1 MKWFVFVFVSIV
13 FLVSPYFTGL
23 YSNSSFYSLGLLLF
37 TLFLIVVM
45 TLLFKRE
52 INQLKQVTVVLLLPV
67 CYIFSLPMAE
77 NPLGAWDSIIQWFTF
92 STFFILVYW
101 CAVTPKI
108 RKWLPM
114 VFHATGVWIVI
125 YSMLLYIDFIQL
137 RNGFIAGRLGSIF
150 KYPNTFGMVMV
161 VFFFF
166 SLIMSLRD
174 HQSSKEKIL
183 YSAPLVVYLLG
194 FFLSFSRGMMIVFP
208 IVWLV
213 GILIVASKKQVKYL
227 LYSMV
232 TVGGALFTFVGLEN
246 MNGTF
251 SKTALILGAIFGSVA
266 LYLVSDNLLNK
277 WKEKLEF
284 LQKRKF
290 YQLLLPITIILVGL
304 LTILDFAN
312 QGLVF
317 KQLPVSMQERIES
330 IDIYSG
336 TAKERLIFNEDAL
349 EMSKDSPILGL
360 GGEAFRVL
368 YKKYQQLPYQSNKIH
383 NGYAEWLVDTGWV
396 GLLILLFVIFYLY
409 RQVIKGY
416 QEETGREPRVAVLLA
431 TLVIFIH
438 SFLDFNFSYGTVW
451 FLVFWLFAIG
461 ITMNSKTIHGKKKE
475 KTKQIRSKQNQALLL
490 IYSIFSILVLC
501 CAVFSYRFMEADRL
515 SRVSAQLKDP
525 IEKQQALEK
534 AIALHPTQVEYW
546 NDLSDVLL
554 KNDKENREGIKVVI
568 AHILALEPNNP
579 DSYLKVGS
587 LSEKI
592 NDPDSAI
599 RYYSKALELDH
610 FNSSLY
616 VTTIKAKVLFA
627 LEHKD
632 SQDYLKSAI
641 RDYERNTR
649 FYQKFMSQPLDDHD
663 AFNGRDFLVRFES
676 HYYAALAYF
685 LLDDYNGVIEI
696 YRLIDH
702 DPKGEFTALNIVALE
717 RIGSYQEA
725 LDLYNESKDDYE
737 NLSELVETIKTD
749 YGTTGEQH
757 ESNNH

>member
-67 CYIFSLPMAE
+67 CYILSLPMAE

-101 CAVTPKI
+101 CSLTPKI
-108 RKWLPM
+108 RKWLPI
-114 VFHATGVWIVI
+114 VFQTTGVWIVI
-125 YSMLLYIDFIQL
+125 YSMLLCLDFIQL
-137 RNGFIAGRLGSIF
+137 HNGFIAGRLGSIF
-150 KYPNTFGMVMV
+150 KYPNTFGMVMI

-194 FFLSFSRGMMIVFP
+194 FFLSYSRGMMIVFP

-213 GILIVASKKQVKYL
+213 GILMVASKKQVKYL

-246 MNGTF
+246 MNGTY
-251 SKTALILGAIFGSVA
+251 SKTALILGAIIGSVA
-266 LYLVSDNLLNK
+266 LYLVLDKLLNK

-284 LQKRKF
+284 LQKRKL
-290 YQLLLPITIILVGL
+290 YQLLIPITIIVIGL

-317 KQLPVSMQERIES
+317 KQLPASLQERIES

-349 EMSKDSPILGL
+349 EMSKGSPILGL

-409 RQVIKGY
+409 SQVIKGY
-416 QEETGREPRVAVLLA
+416 QEETGREPRVAVILA

-438 SFLDFNFSYGTVW
+438 SFLDFNFSYGTIW

-461 ITMNSKTIHGKKKE
+461 ITMNTHTLHGKKKE
-475 KTKQIRSKQNQALLL
+475 KTKQIRPKQNQALLL

-525 IEKQQALEK
+525 NEKQQTLEK

-546 NDLSDVLL
+546 KDLSDVLL
-554 KNDKENREGIKVVI
+554 INDRENREGIKAII

-579 DSYLKVGS
+579 DSYLKAGF
-587 LSEKI
+587 LSEEVE
-592 NDPDSAI
+592 DPVSAI

-616 VTTIKAKVLFA
+616 VTTIKVKVLFA

-649 FYQKFMSQPLDDHD
+649 LYQKFMSLPLDNHA
-663 AFNGRDFLVRFES
+663 AFNGRDFSVRFES

-685 LLDDYNGVIEI
+685 LLDDYNRVVEL

-702 DPKGEFTALNIVALE
+702 DPEGKFTALNIVALE
-717 RIGSYQEA
+717 KIGSYQDS

-737 NLSELVETIKTD
+737 NLFELVETIKTD
-749 YGTTGEQH
+749 YGTIGEQY